1 MNDGVSTAGSRFGW
15 VRPSLSIGTLADGR
29 IASTH
34 RNIEAFLNFLN
45 QAIITPVMNNRG
57 NRDMGRN
64 LASA

>member
-1 MNDGVSTAGSRFGW
+1 MSDGVSTAGSRFGW
-15 VRPSLSIGTLADGR
+15 VRPFLSIATLVDGR

-45 QAIITPVMNNRG
+45 QTIITPEINRTIG
-57 NRDMGRN
+57 SN